1 MKRIIKSEW
10 IKQRSNADK
19 KFLFLVPLIAIFV
32 TLLLVGPNIL
42 ESFSIYWWEA
52 IFLYTL
58 IGLLFLYDYKAEERA
73 GHFQN
78 IYLGGSTIKIYMAKV
93 LLKIKD
99 VLFSSMIFL
108 VILVCVSHFLFSEI
122 VSLSISK
129 DGVCLLLL
137 LLTSVWL
144 FPFLYF
150 LSKWVSPYF
159 LLAINSLNC
168 LLIAPFIAQTSIWYL
183 FPFTYH
189 YKISYS
195 LLHLKPSGDLDLAMR
210 GIDIKTLVITVILS
224 VIAFI
229 ISLLLL
235 NWRVSNDQLS
245 KK

>member
-73 GHFQN
+73 GNFQN

-108 VILVCVSHFLFSEI
+108 VILVCVSHF
-122 VSLSISK
+122 
-129 DGVCLLLL
+129 C
-137 LLTSVWL
+137 
-144 FPFLYF
+144 FL
-150 LSKWVSPYF
+150 K
-159 LLAINSLNC
+159 
-168 LLIAPFIAQTSIWYL
+168 
-183 FPFTYH
+183 
-189 YKISYS
+189 
-195 LLHLKPSGDLDLAMR
+195 
-210 GIDIKTLVITVILS
+210 
-224 VIAFI
+224 
-229 ISLLLL
+229 
-235 NWRVSNDQLS
+235 
-245 KK
+245 